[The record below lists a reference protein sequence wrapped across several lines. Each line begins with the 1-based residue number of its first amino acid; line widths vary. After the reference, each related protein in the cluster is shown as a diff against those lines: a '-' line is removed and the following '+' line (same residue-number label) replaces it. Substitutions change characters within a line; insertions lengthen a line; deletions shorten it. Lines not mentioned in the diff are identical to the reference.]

1 MLCENMESKRTGSKP
16 ILALWRQT
24 TRMRKDRQYNVRN
37 LLKVTLLTVNDL
49 FALGQIVHPWNWLLL
64 VRMSFAL
71 VI

>member
-1 MLCENMESKRTGSKP
+1 MLSENMESKRTGSKP

-49 FALGQIVHPWNWLLL
+49 FSLGQIVHPWNWLLL
-64 VRMSFAL
+64 VAL